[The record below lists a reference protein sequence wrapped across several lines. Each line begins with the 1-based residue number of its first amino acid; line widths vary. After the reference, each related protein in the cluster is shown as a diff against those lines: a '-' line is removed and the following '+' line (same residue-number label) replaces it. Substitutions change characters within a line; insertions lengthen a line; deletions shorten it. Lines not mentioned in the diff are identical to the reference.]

1 MGKDEGLHRVWELLL
16 PPTAQALLG
25 CNLDEDSEIK
35 MPPKV
40 SRAPTPAHGTKPLSM
55 KQEDKGQRSQPAAAK
70 VSPWAWGGG
79 EEPACPLLHV
89 RS

>member
-1 MGKDEGLHRVWELLL
+1 MSSVLGSKHGKDEGLHRVWELLL

-40 SRAPTPAHGTKPLSM
+40 SRAPTPAHGTKLLS
-55 KQEDKGQRSQPAAAK
+55 KRQEDEGQRS
-70 VSPWAWGGG
+70 
-79 EEPACPLLHV
+79 
-89 RS
+89 